1 MLNIKIINLYWI
13 LAFTIPC
20 TINNIKI
27 MFRELKVLT
36 VSDTFSYF
44 LGSFLKVCCCFFT

>member
-1 MLNIKIINLYWI
+1 
-13 LAFTIPC
+13 
-20 TINNIKI
+20 

-44 LGSFLKVCCCFFT
+44 LGSFSKFVVVFLLDKLLAKVETFRSKFAIKE

>member
-20 TINNIKI
+20 TINEI
-27 MFRELKVLT
+27 FRELKVLT

-44 LGSFLKVCCCFFT
+44 LGSFSKVCCCFFT